1 MSKKS
6 RRRNKRL
13 LALAGLA
20 GAAALASRRAKTN
33 ANVEMDL
40 PKSDMSNYE
49 NEVSLV
55 PSKKSTTSTTSVV
68 KTPTTVMDS
77 MPARPKFNQKA
88 KRIVPNTNKVF
99 TIEGVK
105 QGVEPKIGNNKSLFI
120 NDDGSYTQ
128 GGTTYADKM
137 AYMNRNKL
145 GLKSGGRAKLK
156 SGGRAKLK
164 SGGKVKGCGIA
175 KRGLGRAMKKGKR

>member
-20 GAAALASRRAKTN
+20 GAAALASRRSKAN

-40 PKSDMSNYE
+40 PKSDMSNYK

-55 PSKKSTTSTTSVV
+55 PAKKSTTTSVV
-68 KTPTTVMDS
+68 NTPTTIMDS
-77 MPARPKFNQKA
+77 MPAAPKKNIYS
-88 KRIVPNTNKVF
+88 KRIKPGTNEVF
-99 TIEGVK
+99 TIKG
-105 QGVEPKIGNNKSLFI
+105 GNTGTGNSKSLFI
-120 NDDGSYTQ
+120 GDDGSYTQ
-128 GGTTYADKM
+128 GNRTFPNKM
-137 AYMNRNKL
+137 SYMNRDKKPAML
-145 GLKSGGRAKLK
+145 GLKSGGRA
-156 SGGRAKLK
+156 GLK

>member
-20 GAAALASRRAKTN
+20 GAAALASRRSKAN

-49 NEVSLV
+49 NEGSLV
-55 PSKKSTTSTTSVV
+55 PAKKSTRSTTSVV
-68 KTPTTVMDS
+68 NTPTTIMDS
-77 MPARPKFNQKA
+77 MPPRPKFNQKS
-88 KRIVPNTNKVF
+88 KRIVPGTNKVF

-105 QGVEPKIGNNKSLFI
+105 QGIEPKVGNSKSLFI
-120 NDDGSYTQ
+120 GDDGSYTQ
-128 GGTTYADKM
+128 GNRTFPNKM
-137 AYMNRNKL
+137 SYMNRDKKPAML
-145 GLKSGGRAKLK
+145 GLK

-164 SGGKVKGCGIA
+164 SGGKVKGCGKA
-175 KRGLGRAMKKGKR
+175 LRGFGRAMKKGKR

>member
-20 GAAALASRRAKTN
+20 GAVALSSKRKRD

-49 NEVSLV
+49 NEGSLV
-55 PSKKSTTSTTSVV
+55 PAKKSTRSTTSVV

-77 MPARPKFNQKA
+77 MPARPKFNQKS
-88 KRIVPNTNKVF
+88 KRIVPGTNKVF

-105 QGVEPKIGNNKSLFI
+105 QGVEPKVGNSKSLFI
-120 NDDGSYTQ
+120 GDDGSYTQ
-128 GGTTYADKM
+128 GDRTFPNKM
-137 AYMNRNKL
+137 SYMNRDKKPAML

-156 SGGRAKLK
+156 SGG
-164 SGGKVKGCGIA
+164 KVRGCGIA

>member
-20 GAAALASRRAKTN
+20 GAAALASRRSKAN

-40 PKSDMSNYE
+40 PTSDMSNYK

-55 PSKKSTTSTTSVV
+55 PAKKSTTTSVV
-68 KTPTTVMDS
+68 NTPTTIMDS
-77 MPARPKFNQKA
+77 MPAAPKKNPLS
-88 KRIVPNTNKVF
+88 KRIQTGTNKVY
-99 TIEGVK
+99 TIKG
-105 QGVEPKIGNNKSLFI
+105 GNTGTGNSKSLFI
-120 NDDGSYTQ
+120 GDDGSYTQ
-128 GGTTYADKM
+128 GNRTFPNRM
-137 AYMNRNKL
+137 SYMNRDKKPAML
-145 GLKSGGRAKLK
+145 GLKSGGRA
-156 SGGRAKLK
+156 GLK

-175 KRGLGRAMKKGKR
+175 KRGFGKAMKKGKK

>member
-20 GAAALASRRAKTN
+20 GAVALSSKRKRD

-49 NEVSLV
+49 NEGSLV
-55 PSKKSTTSTTSVV
+55 PAKKSTRSTTSVV

-77 MPARPKFNQKA
+77 MPARPKFNQKS
-88 KRIVPNTNKVF
+88 KRIVPGTNKVF

-105 QGVEPKIGNNKSLFI
+105 QGVEPKVGNSKSLFI
-120 NDDGSYTQ
+120 GDDGSYTQ
-128 GGTTYADKM
+128 GDRTFPNKM
-137 AYMNRNKL
+137 SYMNRDKKPAML
-145 GLKSGGRAKLK
+145 GLKSGGRA
-156 SGGRAKLK
+156 GLK
-164 SGGKVKGCGIA
+164 SGGKVRGCGIA

>member
-20 GAAALASRRAKTN
+20 GAVALSSKRKRD

-49 NEVSLV
+49 NEGSLV
-55 PSKKSTTSTTSVV
+55 PAKKSTRSSTSVV

-77 MPARPKFNQKA
+77 MPARPKFNQKS
-88 KRIVPNTNKVF
+88 KRIVPGTNKVF

-105 QGVEPKIGNNKSLFI
+105 QGVEPKVGNSKSLFI
-120 NDDGSYTQ
+120 GDDGSYTQ
-128 GGTTYADKM
+128 GDRTFPNKM
-137 AYMNRNKL
+137 SYMNRDKKPAML
-145 GLKSGGRAKLK
+145 GLKSGGRA
-156 SGGRAKLK
+156 GLK
-164 SGGKVKGCGIA
+164 SGGKVRGCGIA

>member
-20 GAAALASRRAKTN
+20 GAVALSRRKAKAD

-49 NEVSLV
+49 NEGSLV
-55 PSKKSTTSTTSVV
+55 PAKKSTRSTTSVV
-68 KTPTTVMDS
+68 NTPTTVIDS
-77 MPARPKFNQKA
+77 MPPRPKFNQKS
-88 KRIVPNTNKVF
+88 KRIVPGTNKVF

-105 QGVEPKIGNNKSLFI
+105 QGVEPKVGNSKSLFI
-120 NDDGSYTQ
+120 GDDGSYTQ
-128 GGTTYADKM
+128 GNRTFPNKM
-137 AYMNRNKL
+137 SYMNRDKKPAML

-156 SGGRAKLK
+156 SGG
-164 SGGKVKGCGIA
+164 KVRGCGIA

>member
-20 GAAALASRRAKTN
+20 GAVALSSKRKRD

-49 NEVSLV
+49 NEGSLV
-55 PSKKSTTSTTSVV
+55 PAKKSTRSTTSVV

>member
-20 GAAALASRRAKTN
+20 GAAALASRRNKAN

-40 PKSDMSNYE
+40 PKSDMSNYK

-55 PSKKSTTSTTSVV
+55 PAKKSTTTSVV
-68 KTPTTVMDS
+68 NTPTTVIDS
-77 MPARPKFNQKA
+77 MPAKAPKNELS
-88 KRIVPNTNKVF
+88 KRIQPGTNKVY
-99 TIEGVK
+99 TIKGAKKGDPAKV
-105 QGVEPKIGNNKSLFI
+105 GNSKSLFI
-120 NDDGSYTQ
+120 GDDGSYTQ
-128 GGTTYADKM
+128 GDRTFPNRM
-137 AYMNRNKL
+137 SYMNRDKKPAML
-145 GLKSGGRAKLK
+145 GLK

>member
-20 GAAALASRRAKTN
+20 GAVALSRRKAKAD

-40 PKSDMSNYE
+40 PTSDMSNYE
-49 NEVSLV
+49 NEGSLV
-55 PSKKSTTSTTSVV
+55 PAKKSTRSTTSVV
-68 KTPTTVMDS
+68 NTPTTIMDS
-77 MPARPKFNQKA
+77 MTPRPKFNQKS
-88 KRIVPNTNKVF
+88 KRIVPGTNKVF

-105 QGVEPKIGNNKSLFI
+105 QGIEPKVGNSKSLFI
-120 NDDGSYTQ
+120 GDDGSYTQ
-128 GGTTYADKM
+128 GNRTFPNKM
-137 AYMNRNKL
+137 SYMNRDKKPAML
-145 GLKSGGRAKLK
+145 GLKSGGRA
-156 SGGRAKLK
+156 GLK